1 MAKSGRNYLPLP
13 IDSTKGYPQTFSWP
27 FEGQTYY
34 FRLYVNISS
43 HLLEQVLPNQ
53 MLPSQSAFLVVQV
66 EQDTTTGNRE
76 TIFLRKVVPNLEYE
90 AAAIALT
97 FSSLD
102 IARTHLNGQGDFG
115 SKVIGGMAKRWE

>member
-1 MAKSGRNYLPLP
+1 
-13 IDSTKGYPQTFSWP
+13 
-27 FEGQTYY
+27 
-34 FRLYVNISS
+34 VNISS

-97 FSSLD
+97 FSSLE
-102 IARTHLNGQGDFG
+102 IARNNLNGQGDFG
-115 SKVIGGMAKRWE
+115 SKVIGGMARRWE